1 VIGLLV
7 NEILPYETW
16 DIELFAPPAR
26 SRLYHLEPA
35 QMGTPFAES
44 LTSYIVRLAARHGVS
59 TRTLVTHEIFPHF
72 GKAYLSSG
80 WKSNNVT
87 AFWKDSSTLNGVSA
101 SVNSWVGVLEELT
114 LRDDL
119 RFTTML
125 PWACVVSPKD
135 LIRSFRAWCPFCY
148 QEWKQDNRVVYDAL
162 LWSLQVVKVCP
173 IHGVPMHLQCP
184 HAECRRRSYM
194 LAPRAVPGHCSHCG
208 RWLGLPS
215 DECLQSGAAC
225 LDMEEVRWQR
235 WVSAEVG
242 KLLAASPNLGVAPGR
257 KNFSEAV
264 ELYLHEIAGGNVSA
278 IARMFRVD
286 RKTIRGWK
294 NGIQVP
300 QLASLLQICYLCDI
314 SPLSLFTDDMKIREF
329 AKATVP
335 ATLSKN
341 KKYYRS
347 FDRERMR
354 RTLEAELVAGSYPPH
369 SMCNIARKLGY
380 DHSFL
385 CKYFPDLCRAI
396 SARFEAYRAN
406 QCEEKKQGII
416 NEVRRAA
423 LKVHS
428 EGLYPSQVRVRNL
441 LTRPGTIR
449 IPEALNAWHSALKE
463 LGWEK

>member
-1 VIGLLV
+1 MGYRT
-7 NEILPYETW
+7 NC
-16 DIELFAPPAR
+16 APGPKSAVPFR
-26 SRLYHLEPA
+26 ACSN
-35 QMGTPFAES
+35 GDSFAES
-44 LTSYIVRLAARHGVS
+44 LTSYISRLAARHDVT

-80 WKSNNVT
+80 WKSNNIT

-101 SVNSWVGVLEELT
+101 SANSWVEVLEKLT
-114 LRDDL
+114 LCDNL

-125 PWACVVSPKD
+125 PLADVLSPKD

-148 QEWKQDNRVVYDAL
+148 QERKQDNRKVYDAL
-162 LWSLQVVKVCP
+162 LWSLEVVRMCP
-173 IHGVPMHLQCP
+173 LHEVRLQQQCP
-184 HAECRRRSYM
+184 YADCNRHSYM
-194 LAPRAVPGHCSHCG
+194 LAPRAIPGYCSHCG

-235 WVSAEVG
+235 WVSVEVG
-242 KLLAASPNLGVAPGR
+242 KLLAASSNLVVAQGR
-257 KNFSEAV
+257 KSFSEAI
-264 ELYLHEIAGGNVSA
+264 EMYLHEMAGGNVSA
-278 IARMFRVD
+278 IARKFRVD

-294 NGIQVP
+294 NGIQIP
-300 QLASLLQICYLCDI
+300 QFASLLQICYLCDI
-314 SPLSLFTDDMKIREF
+314 SPHSLFTDDMKIREF

-335 ATLSKN
+335 ATLLKN

-354 RTLEAELVAGSYPPH
+354 RTLEAELVAGGYPPQPM
-369 SMCNIARKLGY
+369 SKIARQLGY

-396 SARFEAYRAN
+396 SARFEAYRTT
-406 QCEEKKQGII
+406 QCDEKKQGII
-416 NEVRRAA
+416 SKVRRAA

-441 LTRPGTIR
+441 LTRPGVIR
-449 IPEALNAWHSALKE
+449 IPEALKAWRAILKE